1 MNSLISSIFSPFLPV
16 QVNQAVKFYED
27 NESRLDGYASEGKK
41 LLKVISTESSDPRAL
56 RSTIAGLKQPAKD
69 QALRELG
76 MQNAAVVA
84 KGDFVKK
91 AREAIEIHAQKEA
104 TKRNLRDFMANLDA
118 ILNEFRT
125 TVSQRSTSSLPLT
138 QIVISM
144 ITCKIDTFFQGI
156 DAEVFCNKS
165 KS

>member
-1 MNSLISSIFSPFLPV
+1 
-16 QVNQAVKFYED
+16 VNQAAGFYKG
-27 NESRLDGYASEGKK
+27 NESRLDGYVSKGKK
-41 LLKVISTESSDPRAL
+41 LLKVISAECSNPHAL
-56 RSTIAGLKQPAKD
+56 RSTIAGLKQSAKD

-76 MQNAAVVA
+76 MQNATPVA

-91 AREAIEIHAQKEA
+91 AREAIEIHAKKEA
-104 TKRNLRDFMANLDA
+104 TKKNLRDFMANLDA

-125 TVSQRSTSSLPLT
+125 KVSQRSTSSLPLS

-144 ITCKIDTFFQGI
+144 VTKKIDTFFQGI
-156 DAEVFCNKS
+156 DAEVFANKS